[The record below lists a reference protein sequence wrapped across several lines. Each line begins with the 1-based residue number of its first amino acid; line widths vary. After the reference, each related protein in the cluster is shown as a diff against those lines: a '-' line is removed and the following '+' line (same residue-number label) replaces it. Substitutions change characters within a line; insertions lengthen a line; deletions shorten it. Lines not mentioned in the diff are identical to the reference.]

1 MSSSNNQH
9 LDDRTPEED
18 ALSADDFQSPQEPV
32 RVNHTVRNVIIAAV
46 VVVLVVVL
54 AFFGYR
60 GFAGNKAAATK
71 GSESNPIKIGV
82 VGVISPEWPIFKEEA
97 QKQGIYVKLVDFQD
111 YTSENP
117 ALDSN
122 DLDLNEF
129 QHILYLADYN
139 VKNHKDLQPIG
150 GVAVYPLGI
159 YSSKYRDVKDI
170 PAGTT
175 VPVPNDETNQAR
187 ALGVLKSAGLIQ
199 LHHPWTAFTTP
210 ADIDTAAS
218 KVKVLPLKAEQVANS
233 LKDPQVSAG
242 VINNDYVKDAGL
254 KASDAI
260 YHDSAESKEAR
271 PYINIFAARK
281 ADASNPTYL
290 KLVKIFHSKK
300 VSEGIMKKSDNSA
313 SLAGEYSAKQLQGFL
328 QDVEQDAKAKD

>member
-1 MSSSNNQH
+1 MAEANDQH
-9 LDDRTPEED
+9 NAGDTSGKAPLPVDG
-18 ALSADDFQSPQEPV
+18 FQGPQEPV

-60 GFAGNKAAATK
+60 GFAGKKSAAAK
-71 GSESNPIKIGV
+71 GSESNPVKIGV
-82 VGVISPEWPIFKEEA
+82 VGVTSPEWPIFKEEA

-117 ALDSN
+117 ALDSG

-159 YSSKYRDVKDI
+159 YSSKYKDVKDI

-187 ALGVLKSAGLIQ
+187 ALGVLKSAGLIK
-199 LHHPWTAFTTP
+199 LNHPWTAFTTP

-271 PYINIFAARK
+271 PYINIFVARK
-281 ADASNPTYL
+281 ADADNPTYL

-300 VSEGIMKKSDNSA
+300 VAAGIMKKSDNSA
-313 SLAGEYSAKQLQGFL
+313 SLADEYSAEMLQGFL
-328 QDVEQDAKAKD
+328 RDVEKDAKAKD

>member
-1 MSSSNNQH
+1 MTASNNH
-9 LDDRTPEED
+9 HNDGDTSGKAPLPVDG
-18 ALSADDFQSPQEPV
+18 FQSSEEPV
-32 RVNHTVRNVIIAAV
+32 RVNHTARNVIIAAV

-60 GFAGNKAAATK
+60 GFVGKKTAATK
-71 GSESNPIKIGV
+71 GSESDPIKIGV
-82 VGVISPEWPIFKEEA
+82 VGVTSPEWPIFKAEA

-117 ALDSN
+117 ALDSG

-129 QHILYLADYN
+129 QHIRYLADYN

-159 YSSKYRDVKDI
+159 YSSKYKDVKDI

-187 ALGVLKSAGLIQ
+187 ALGVLKSAGLIK
-199 LHHPWTAFTTP
+199 LKHAWTAFTAP
-210 ADIDTAAS
+210 SDIDTAAS

-260 YHDSAESKEAR
+260 YHDSAETKEAR
-271 PYINIFAARK
+271 PYINIFVARK
-281 ADASNPTYL
+281 ADANNPTYL

-300 VSEGIMKKSDNSA
+300 VSAGIMKKSDNSA
-313 SLAGEYSAKQLQGFL
+313 SLADEYSAEQLQGFL
-328 QDVEQDAKAKD
+328 QDVEKDAKTQQ